1 LEINGLFRGS
11 IPLLNKAMDLR
22 TTRHGLITSNIANL
36 DTPQYKA
43 FDLMVEDELE
53 KVAGNGQK
61 MNLHQT
67 RSGHLPPR
75 ERRSDGIPG
84 LVEIEGHPFQSVEG
98 NTVDIDRT
106 MSDLT
111 ENSLKYNATARILS
125 KKFQGMKSVI
135 QGGGK

>member
-1 LEINGLFRGS
+1 METNGLFRGT

-36 DTPQYKA
+36 DTPHYKA
-43 FDLMVEDELE
+43 FDLMVESEME
-53 KVAGNGQK
+53 KVAGKGEK
-61 MNLHQT
+61 MNLHRT
-67 RSGHLPPR
+67 DSGHLTPGPPR
-75 ERRSDGIPG
+75 SEGIPG
-84 LVEIEGHPFQSVEG
+84 LVQLEGQPFNSAEG

-106 MSDLT
+106 MSDLA

-135 QGGGK
+135 QGGK